1 MNLSSLSLESYSAL
15 PERERRMVLGAV
27 AVVALL
33 FLFGVVLPI
42 DRGVAHTQERLTHK
56 RADLSWMQNVAPEL
70 AAAAPPVASGE
81 SLLVIIDRSSREA
94 KLASALTTEPAGPG
108 SVSVRLQKVSFDALI
123 TWLASLAQVY
133 GVSVESA
140 TVEKADAEGL
150 ANAALVLH
158 MG

>member
-1 MNLSSLSLESYSAL
+1 
-15 PERERRMVLGAV
+15 
-27 AVVALL
+27 
-33 FLFGVVLPI
+33 
-42 DRGVAHTQERLTHK
+42 
-56 RADLSWMQNVAPEL
+56 MQSVAPEL
-70 AAAAPPVASGE
+70 AAAAPPVVASGE
-81 SLLVIIDRSSREA
+81 SLLVIIDRSARETN
-94 KLASALTTEPAGPG
+94 LASALTTEPAGPG

-140 TVEKADAEGL
+140 RIEKADAEGL